1 MRRAAQEKYFEMAR
15 KSISDMRLD
24 STSSMIAY
32 EYYLKGVEDGLE
44 MAKAAVTGPKL
55 CGKITLK

>member
-1 MRRAAQEKYFEMAR
+1 MTTQKKYLEKAR
-15 KSISDMRLD
+15 KSISDMHLD

-32 EYYLKGVEDGLE
+32 ECYLRGVEDGLE

-55 CGKITLK
+55 CDRITL

>member
-1 MRRAAQEKYFEMAR
+1 MTTQEGYLERAR

-44 MAKAAVTGPKL
+44 MARAAVTGPKL
-55 CGKITLK
+55 RGNIELK